1 MNNSNFKL
9 YFYYSDSCSCCKNYK
24 EVVDKITQE
33 LKIDASYIDIAT
45 GIPTHHLDG
54 VPTIAINDSQ
64 GKTIYKHVG
73 NLPYDSIIKKIKEA
87 IGYDK

>member
-1 MNNSNFKL
+1 MNNSNLKL

-24 EVVDKITQE
+24 DTVDKITQE

-54 VPTIAINDSQ
+54 VPTIAINDSN
-64 GKTIYKHVG
+64 GNTIYKHVG

>member
-1 MNNSNFKL
+1 MFKL
-9 YFYYSDSCSCCKNYK
+9 YYYYSEGCRSCKNYK
-24 EVVDKITQE
+24 EVADKITQE

-45 GIPTHHLDG
+45 GIPIHHIEG
-54 VPTIAINDSQ
+54 VPTIAINNSN

-87 IGYDK
+87 IRYDK

>member
-1 MNNSNFKL
+1 MFKL
-9 YFYYSDSCSCCKNYK
+9 YYSYSEGCGSCKNYK
-24 EVVDKITQE
+24 EVSDKITQE
-33 LKIDASYIDIAT
+33 LKMYASYIDIAT
-45 GIPTHHLDG
+45 GMPIHDLDG

>member
-1 MNNSNFKL
+1 MFKL
-9 YFYYSDSCSCCKNYK
+9 YYYYSEGCGSCKNYK

-45 GIPTHHLDG
+45 SIPIHHLDG
-54 VPTIAINDSQ
+54 VPTIAINDSN
-64 GKTIYKHVG
+64 GKTIYKNVG

-87 IGYDK
+87 IRYDK

>member
-1 MNNSNFKL
+1 MFKL
-9 YFYYSDSCSCCKNYK
+9 YYYYSEGCRSCKNYK
-24 EVVDKITQE
+24 EVADKITQE

-45 GIPTHHLDG
+45 GIPIHHLDG
-54 VPTIAINDSQ
+54 VPTIAINDSN

>member
-24 EVVDKITQE
+24 ETVDKITQE
-33 LKIDASYIDIAT
+33 LKMDASYIDIAT

-73 NLPYDSIIKKIKEA
+73 NLPYDSIIKDIKEA
-87 IGYDK
+87 IRYDK